1 MLNNNVRMSEREREW
16 IIITPIRG
24 ERVRWRER

>member
-24 ERVRWRER
+24 ERDNIL

>member
-24 ERVRWRER
+24 ERDNML